1 MVVWSNGH
9 PRGRVGRRSRG
20 PPGRR
25 GWHGGLTGPEGGG
38 LCQLCSGLGGQAR
51 PCTLIPFVSSSSKE
65 PMSKASAAFTSPR
78 GGINGGGYCGGTGAR
93 HQHPAPEHPTRP
105 RLWAVTFCK
114 KTICQSRERKKG
126 LSFTSWALWE
136 ERVTGAWHHPGW
148 GGRGLGCGTGDLGV
162 TAGLATLWL
171 CNLG

>member
-1 MVVWSNGH
+1 
-9 PRGRVGRRSRG
+9 
-20 PPGRR
+20 
-25 GWHGGLTGPEGGG
+25 
-38 LCQLCSGLGGQAR
+38 
-51 PCTLIPFVSSSSKE
+51 
-65 PMSKASAAFTSPR
+65 MSKASAAFTSPR